1 MRFLIPLFLLSFEV
15 VFAQGFSFAF
25 PDPLK
30 KYLELTD
37 PQVAEIVT
45 KNERLGRFR
54 SEKMQRQSMVQF
66 EIAQET
72 GRSTLDPMAIGVRYL
87 ELETIRRELET
98 EVNKMVAEIQGLLTL
113 AQKARLASLE
123 EVLRQHNT
131 ACSALSWN
139 LMSEPS
145 VPGDFAS
152 FLLQQSPVG
161 CGNQFRVGVCLTGF
175 ISVAE
180 PPR

>member
-1 MRFLIPLFLLSFEV
+1 MRFLIPLFLLSFEA

-25 PDPLK
+25 SDPLK

-37 PQVAEIVT
+37 TQVAEIVT

-98 EVNKMVAEIQGLLTL
+98 EVNKTVAEIQGLLTL

-131 ACSALSWN
+131 ACSAVSWN

-145 VPGDFAS
+145 VPGNLAS

-161 CGNQFRVGVCLTGF
+161 CSNQFRVGVSLTGF